1 MWNNVL
7 SQCSLKR
14 LSAPHQLPTLRIIIG
29 IPTEVV
35 PHPDLVVE
43 VGILFV
49 QFTRVVFRNWIFE
62 KNIDF
67 QKIKNYTKNIFSL
80 KSSNL
85 QSYLLTPSRNK
96 VSSKTTVHF
105 HSVQGVVSS
114 RHSFKMDEKPWL
126 FLKIVVKV
134 VEDLETGN
142 SPCIQCV

>member
-1 MWNNVL
+1 MF

-14 LSAPHQLPTLRIIIG
+14 LSAPHQLPTLRIIIDT
-29 IPTEVV
+29 PTEAV

-105 HSVQGVVSS
+105 HSVQGVGGQDRQNRS
-114 RHSFKMDEKPWL
+114 KL
-126 FLKIVVKV
+126 GGFLCPYPP
-134 VEDLETGN
+134 ERLPDTT
-142 SPCIQCV
+142 